1 MEIQIEYA
9 IFLVCTIKQLIRGE
23 ILFYVFYQKKKKD
36 LVRKFKA
43 DSVQYYFKM
52 SITGILNMY

>member
-23 ILFYVFYQKKKKD
+23 ILFYVFYQKKKK
-36 LVRKFKA
+36 RPSEK
-43 DSVQYYFKM
+43 VQ
-52 SITGILNMY
+52 S